1 MKLNDTV
8 QRQDNHTKEWGVEL
22 LLTSQGILDYHREL
36 EEKGIV
42 YRVKPTIHKSDGVCL
57 NCEG

>member
-8 QRQDNHTKEWGVEL
+8 QRQDNQTKKYGAEIFLV
-22 LLTSQGILDYHREL
+22 SQGILDYHREL

-42 YRVKPTIHKSDGVCL
+42 YRVKPTIHVSDKQCL